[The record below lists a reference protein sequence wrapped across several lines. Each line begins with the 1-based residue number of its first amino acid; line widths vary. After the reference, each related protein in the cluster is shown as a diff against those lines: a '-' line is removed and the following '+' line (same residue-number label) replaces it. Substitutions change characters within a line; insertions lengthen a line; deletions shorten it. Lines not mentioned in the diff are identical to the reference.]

1 MSKTAIWG
9 GTDVSRS
16 VTHVPVSQGWKQFV
30 ESQLDTPVPIP
41 FSRREFLAF
50 EKADR
55 DRHKAVA
62 FFLPCT
68 LEASSDGSPVARTE
82 PTGLRLACIDIDDA
96 AVLDSGSLRSK
107 IPWNFAAYRTAN
119 HTPEAP
125 RLRIVVDLA
134 PGHPLGDY
142 KNIVLFLAQLLGL
155 PETWKGRVESLK
167 ANQPMFR
174 PIGFLPDAEH
184 LEEEPPVFEVR
195 TDGQPMPPG
204 AWQTTAGD
212 DDMVDPAFN
221 LARPPIASITLDNA
235 EAMLDTLDPDCA
247 RAEWI
252 AVILALKHQFRTSPD
267 AVAAFRL
274 FDSWS
279 AKGDKYKGTAD
290 CKTQWRSAKPMPATK
305 GVEPVTIRSLMHS
318 ARLAGWDQA
327 GRDNDCLTAF
337 DSWVTAQ
344 IDPRVLE
351 TEGPKKLAE
360 MKYGGIDGIPLEQA
374 FNLLRK
380 QHKAQSGTAVKEQV
394 WRREVAKAFQT
405 LHEAQDPEDEQA
417 LPPWLRPYVYIAE
430 ADVFFS
436 RTTGHGLSPKAFD
449 RRNNV
454 HMMQKGSPKG
464 AVPEMNASDYALNL
478 AGIPRC
484 DNLGYDPREQPGVI
498 FASLY
503 GGAARTLLNTF
514 SPRVP
519 VATPLDSALAG
530 ADLRSHFDILTG
542 SDPLQTELLMQFTA
556 HIVQHPGEKIRWVP
570 LIVSIEGVG
579 KTLWADI
586 LAAVIGRA
594 DVKTVG
600 PRLHGEKFNAWQSGC
615 VVVILEEICVV
626 GESRTAIMD
635 GLKEFIS
642 NNHVSMRLMRT
653 DAFEV
658 ENTANAMAFTNHADG
673 VHLTEDA
680 RRYFVVR
687 CPLTKVQRDRLTAQ
701 GHFARLARWKEPL
714 RAGSL
719 RHFLLNYPIPDNF
732 PVDGPAPD
740 TTAKSDMVAEG
751 QGEDWAAV
759 TSAIGDPAWP
769 LILPNVVA
777 MKSVQQLLQPVRFA
791 RRASTIL
798 GNLGYHSYSE
808 GATRAFRFGS
818 LGQSGVMVREYDAD
832 LEGCSP
838 VEFLRRAMV
847 EDQKR
852 RFEPIK
858 D

>member
-16 VTHVPVSQGWKQFV
+16 VTHAPVASSWKQFV

-41 FSRREFLAF
+41 FTRRQFLSLDKDA
-50 EKADR
+50 R
-55 DRHKAVA
+55 NLHKSVA

-68 LEASSDGSPVARTE
+68 LEPSSDGSPVARTN
-82 PTGLRLACIDIDDA
+82 PIGLRLACIDIDDA
-96 AVLDSGSLRSK
+96 AVLDSGTLRSK

-119 HTPEAP
+119 HRPEAP

-134 PGHPLGDY
+134 PGHPIGDY
-142 KNIVLFLAQLLGL
+142 KNIVLHIASLLGL
-155 PETWKGRVESLK
+155 PESWSGRVESLRV
-167 ANQPMFR
+167 NQPMFR
-174 PIGFLPDAEH
+174 PVGFVPDSENQ
-184 LEEEPPVFEVR
+184 EEEPPVFEVR

-204 AWQTTAGD
+204 AWKVPD
-212 DDMVDPAFN
+212 DEDDLLDPAFN

-235 EAMLDTLDPDCA
+235 EAMLDRLDPDCP
-247 RAEWI
+247 RPEWI
-252 AVILALKHQFRTSPD
+252 AVILALKHQFRSAPD
-267 AVAAFRL
+267 AVAAFKL
-274 FDSWS
+274 FDAWS
-279 AKGDKYKGTAD
+279 ARGDKYKGTAD
-290 CKTQWRSAKPMPATK
+290 CRTQWRSAKPMPAAK
-305 GVEPVTIRSLMHS
+305 GVEPVTIRSLMHV
-318 ARLAGWDQA
+318 AKQAGWDHA
-327 GRDNDCLTAF
+327 GRDNDCLVAF
-337 DSWVTAQ
+337 SSWCEAQ
-344 IDPRVLE
+344 TDPRALE
-351 TEGPKKLAE
+351 TEGPKKLAD

-380 QHKAQSGTAVKEQV
+380 QHKAQSGTAVKEAI

-417 LPPWLRPYVYIAE
+417 LPPWLRPYVYVAE

-449 RRNNV
+449 RRHNIN
-454 HMMQKGSPKG
+454 MMAKGSPKG

-484 DNLGYDPREQPGVI
+484 DNVGYDPREQPGTI
-498 FASLY
+498 YASLF
-503 GGAARTLLNTF
+503 GGAARTLLNTY

-519 VATPLDSALAG
+519 VATPLDSDLAG
-530 ADLRSHFDILTG
+530 ADLRSHFDVLTG
-542 SDPLQTELLMQFTA
+542 GVAEQTELLMQFTA

-586 LAAVIGRA
+586 LAAVLGRSS
-594 DVKTVG
+594 VKTVG
-600 PRLHGEKFNAWQSGC
+600 PKLHGEKFNAWQSGC
-615 VVVILEEICVV
+615 VVVILEEVCVV
-626 GESRTAIMD
+626 GESRTAVMD

-658 ENTANAMAFTNHADG
+658 ENTANAMAFTNHQDG
-673 VHLTEDA
+673 LHLTEDA

-687 CPLTKVQRDRLTAQ
+687 CPLTKVRRDRLTAE
-701 GHFARLARWKEPL
+701 GHFTKLAQWKEPL

-719 RHFLLNYPIPDNF
+719 RHFLLNYPIPDTF

-740 TTAKSDMVAEG
+740 TSAKSDMVAEG
-751 QGEDWAAV
+751 QGEDYMALL
-759 TSAIGDPAWP
+759 SAIDDPAWP
-769 LILPNVVA
+769 AILPTVA
-777 MKSVQQLLQPVRFA
+777 LLSSVQQLLQPIRNA
-791 RRASTIL
+791 RKAHQLL
-798 GNLGYHSYSE
+798 GKLEYTPYRE
-808 GATRAFRFGS
+808 GSTRAFRFGP
-818 LGQSGVMVREYDAD
+818 LGQSGIMVRGFDED
-832 LEGCSP
+832 LEGCTP
-838 VEFLRRAMV
+838 VEYLRRVLAQV
-847 EDQKR
+847 R
-852 RFEPIK
+852 PFSPIA